1 MTVEPLLADSQAKLR
16 AALELVFASA
26 DAYAPFTPG
35 RIYSPQEREP
45 YDALSDRFLRAF
57 ESSLKFF
64 RTWERVREANVS
76 DTFRDLL
83 LRMEKVGLISDHSTW
98 VALRDLRNPG
108 VTITCPMNSP
118 PCMRRSS
125 ARPCRNSGVLR
136 PPQPPG
142 SGRREPQPWG
152 NSR

>member
-26 DAYAPFTPG
+26 ATYTPFSPSHS
-35 RIYSPQEREP
+35 YSPQEREP

-83 LRMEKVGLISDHSTW
+83 LRMEKVGLISGLSTW
-98 VALRDLRNPG
+98 ISLRDLRNRVVHDYLPDELAALYAAIIDDA
-108 VTITCPMNSP
+108 VPEFQ
-118 PCMRRSS
+118 RLEAAVAER
-125 ARPCRNSGVLR
+125 LR
-136 PPQPPG
+136 
-142 SGRREPQPWG
+142 
-152 NSR
+152 